1 MKKFTRI
8 CLAGFFAGVV
18 CLLLSGILPLA
29 EFPAQLLF
37 GFGIALMI
45 LGFSNLVSQFV
56 VSKTETEE
64 TVKVKRV
71 EENDERNI
79 RIRERAGFR
88 TSQVILGVLFVHKTV
103 GYKVPDEECDLDYCV
118 DGNINM
124 KINAALSNSL
134 GFGGHNATICFKSV
148 D

>member
-8 CLAGFFAGVV
+8 CLAGFFAGAV
-18 CLLLSGILPLA
+18 CLILSGILPLA

-45 LGFSNLVSQFV
+45 LGFSNLFSQLI

-88 TSQVILGVLFVHKTV
+88 TSQVTLGVLCVCALTSAFANFELYVTLIFVGLILLQGILSV
-103 GYKVPDEECDLDYCV
+103 GFQMYYGKR
-118 DGNINM
+118 I
-124 KINAALSNSL
+124 
-134 GFGGHNATICFKSV
+134 
-148 D
+148 

>member
-1 MKKFTRI
+1 MKKITVI
-8 CLAGFFAGVV
+8 CLAGFFAGAV

-37 GFGIALMI
+37 GFGFALII
-45 LGFSNLVSQFV
+45 LGFSNLLSQFV

-64 TVKVKRV
+64 TMKVKRV

-88 TSQVILGVLFVHKTV
+88 TSQIILGALCICALTSAFANFELYVTLIFAGLILLQGILLV
-103 GYKVPDEECDLDYCV
+103 GFSIYYEKR
-118 DGNINM
+118 
-124 KINAALSNSL
+124 
-134 GFGGHNATICFKSV
+134 F
-148 D
+148 

>member
-1 MKKFTRI
+1 MKKITVL
-8 CLAGFFAGVV
+8 CLAGFFAGAV

-45 LGFSNLVSQFV
+45 LGFSNLASQFV
-56 VSKTETEE
+56 VSKTEKEE
-64 TVKVKRV
+64 TMRVKRV

-88 TSQVILGVLFVHKTV
+88 TSQVILGALCICALTSAFANFELYVTLIFAGLILLQGILSV
-103 GYKVPDEECDLDYCV
+103 GFLIYYEKR
-118 DGNINM
+118 
-124 KINAALSNSL
+124 
-134 GFGGHNATICFKSV
+134 F
-148 D
+148 

>member
-8 CLAGFFAGVV
+8 CLAGFFSGAV
-18 CLLLSGILPLA
+18 CLILSGILPLA

-45 LGFSNLVSQFV
+45 LGFSNLLSQLI

-88 TSQVILGVLFVHKTV
+88 TSQIILGVLCICALTSAFANFELYVTLIFAGLILLHGILLV
-103 GYKVPDEECDLDYCV
+103 GFQMYYEKR
-118 DGNINM
+118 I
-124 KINAALSNSL
+124 
-134 GFGGHNATICFKSV
+134 
-148 D
+148 

>member
-8 CLAGFFAGVV
+8 CLAGFFAGTA

-37 GFGIALMI
+37 GFGFALII
-45 LGFSNLVSQFV
+45 LGFSNLLSQFV

-64 TVKVKRV
+64 TMKVKRV

-88 TSQVILGVLFVHKTV
+88 TSQVTLGVLCVCALTSAFANFELYVTLIFVGLILLHGILLV
-103 GYKVPDEECDLDYCV
+103 GFSIYYEKR
-118 DGNINM
+118 
-124 KINAALSNSL
+124 
-134 GFGGHNATICFKSV
+134 F
-148 D
+148 

>member
-8 CLAGFFAGVV
+8 CLAGFFAGAV

-64 TVKVKRV
+64 TMKVKRV

-88 TSQVILGVLFVHKTV
+88 TSQIILGALCICALTSAFANFELYVTLIFAGLILLHGILLV
-103 GYKVPDEECDLDYCV
+103 G
-118 DGNINM
+118 
-124 KINAALSNSL
+124 LSIYYEKR
-134 GFGGHNATICFKSV
+134 F
-148 D
+148 

>member
-8 CLAGFFAGVV
+8 CLAGFFAGAV
-18 CLLLSGILPLA
+18 CLILSGILPLA

-88 TSQVILGVLFVHKTV
+88 TSQVILGVLCVCTLTSAFANFELYVTLIFVGLILLHGILLV
-103 GYKVPDEECDLDYCV
+103 GFQMYYEKR
-118 DGNINM
+118 I
-124 KINAALSNSL
+124 
-134 GFGGHNATICFKSV
+134 
-148 D
+148 

>member
-8 CLAGFFAGVV
+8 CLAGFFAGAA

-56 VSKTETEE
+56 VSKMETEE
-64 TVKVKRV
+64 TMKVKRV

-88 TSQVILGVLFVHKTV
+88 TSQIILGALCICALTAAFANFELYVTLIFAGLILLHGILLV
-103 GYKVPDEECDLDYCV
+103 G
-118 DGNINM
+118 
-124 KINAALSNSL
+124 LSIYYEKR
-134 GFGGHNATICFKSV
+134 F
-148 D
+148 

>member
-1 MKKFTRI
+1 MKKITVL
-8 CLAGFFAGVV
+8 CLAGFFAGAV
-18 CLLLSGILPLA
+18 CLLLSEILPLA

-79 RIRERAGFR
+79 RIRERTGWR
-88 TSQVILGVLFVHKTV
+88 TSQVILGVLCVCALTSAFANFELYVTLIFAGLILLHGILLV
-103 GYKVPDEECDLDYCV
+103 G
-118 DGNINM
+118 
-124 KINAALSNSL
+124 LSIYYEKR
-134 GFGGHNATICFKSV
+134 F
-148 D
+148 

>member
-1 MKKFTRI
+1 MNSDMKKITII
-8 CLAGFFAGVV
+8 CLAGFFAGAV

-45 LGFSNLVSQFV
+45 LGFSNLLSQLI

-88 TSQVILGVLFVHKTV
+88 TSQIILGALCICALTSAFANFELYVTLIFVGLILLHGILLV
-103 GYKVPDEECDLDYCV
+103 GFSIYYEKR
-118 DGNINM
+118 
-124 KINAALSNSL
+124 
-134 GFGGHNATICFKSV
+134 F
-148 D
+148 

>member
-8 CLAGFFAGVV
+8 CLAGFFAGAV

-45 LGFSNLVSQFV
+45 LGFSNLASQFV
-56 VSKTETEE
+56 VSKTEKEE
-64 TVKVKRV
+64 TMRVKRV

-88 TSQVILGVLFVHKTV
+88 TSQVILGALCICALTSAFANFELYVTLIFAGLILLQGILSV
-103 GYKVPDEECDLDYCV
+103 GFLIYYEKR
-118 DGNINM
+118 
-124 KINAALSNSL
+124 
-134 GFGGHNATICFKSV
+134 F
-148 D
+148 

>member
-1 MKKFTRI
+1 MKKITVI

-45 LGFSNLVSQFV
+45 LGFSNLLSQLI
-56 VSKTETEE
+56 VSKTETED

-88 TSQVILGVLFVHKTV
+88 TSQIILGALCICALTSAFANFELYVTLIFAGLILLHGILLV
-103 GYKVPDEECDLDYCV
+103 GFSIYYEKR
-118 DGNINM
+118 
-124 KINAALSNSL
+124 
-134 GFGGHNATICFKSV
+134 F
-148 D
+148 

>member
-8 CLAGFFAGVV
+8 CLAGFFAGAV

-64 TVKVKRV
+64 TMKVKRI

-88 TSQVILGVLFVHKTV
+88 TSQIILGALCICALTSAFANFELYVTLIFVGLILLHGILLV
-103 GYKVPDEECDLDYCV
+103 G
-118 DGNINM
+118 
-124 KINAALSNSL
+124 LSIYYEKR
-134 GFGGHNATICFKSV
+134 F
-148 D
+148 

>member
-8 CLAGFFAGVV
+8 CLAGFFAGAV

-64 TVKVKRV
+64 TMKVKRV

-88 TSQVILGVLFVHKTV
+88 TSQVILGVLCVCTLTSAFANFELYVTLIFVGLILLHGILLV
-103 GYKVPDEECDLDYCV
+103 GFQMYYEKR
-118 DGNINM
+118 I
-124 KINAALSNSL
+124 
-134 GFGGHNATICFKSV
+134 
-148 D
+148 

>member
-8 CLAGFFAGVV
+8 CLAGFFAGAV

-45 LGFSNLVSQFV
+45 LGFSNLLSQLI

-88 TSQVILGVLFVHKTV
+88 TSQIILGALCICALTSAFANFELYVTLLFVGLILLHGILLV
-103 GYKVPDEECDLDYCV
+103 GFSIYYEKR
-118 DGNINM
+118 
-124 KINAALSNSL
+124 
-134 GFGGHNATICFKSV
+134 F
-148 D
+148 

>member
-8 CLAGFFAGVV
+8 CLAGFFAGAV
-18 CLLLSGILPLA
+18 CLLLSGILPLE

-45 LGFSNLVSQFV
+45 LGFSNLLSQFV

-64 TVKVKRV
+64 SVKVKRV

-88 TSQVILGVLFVHKTV
+88 TSQVILGVLCVCALTSAFANFELYVTLIFAGLILLHGILLV
-103 GYKVPDEECDLDYCV
+103 GFSIYYEKR
-118 DGNINM
+118 
-124 KINAALSNSL
+124 
-134 GFGGHNATICFKSV
+134 F
-148 D
+148 

>member
-8 CLAGFFAGVV
+8 CLAGFLAGAV

-45 LGFSNLVSQFV
+45 LGFSNLLSQLI

-64 TVKVKRV
+64 TMKVKRV

-88 TSQVILGVLFVHKTV
+88 TSQIILGALCICALTSAFANFELYVTLIFVGLILLHGILLV
-103 GYKVPDEECDLDYCV
+103 GFSIYYEKR
-118 DGNINM
+118 
-124 KINAALSNSL
+124 
-134 GFGGHNATICFKSV
+134 F
-148 D
+148 

>member
-8 CLAGFFAGVV
+8 CLAGFFAGAV

-45 LGFSNLVSQFV
+45 LCFSNLLSQLI
-56 VSKTETEE
+56 VSKTETED

-88 TSQVILGVLFVHKTV
+88 TSQIILGALCICALTSAFANFELYVTLLFVGLILLHGILLV
-103 GYKVPDEECDLDYCV
+103 GFSIYYEKR
-118 DGNINM
+118 
-124 KINAALSNSL
+124 
-134 GFGGHNATICFKSV
+134 F
-148 D
+148 

>member
-8 CLAGFFAGVV
+8 CLAGFFAGAV

-64 TVKVKRV
+64 TMKVKRI

-88 TSQVILGVLFVHKTV
+88 TSQIILGALCICALTSAFANFELYVTLIFAGLILLHGILLV
-103 GYKVPDEECDLDYCV
+103 GFSIYYEKR
-118 DGNINM
+118 
-124 KINAALSNSL
+124 
-134 GFGGHNATICFKSV
+134 F
-148 D
+148 

>member
-8 CLAGFFAGVV
+8 CLAGFFAGAA

-45 LGFSNLVSQFV
+45 LGFSNLLSQLI

-88 TSQVILGVLFVHKTV
+88 TSQIILGALCICALTSAFANFELYVTLIFVGLILLHGILLV
-103 GYKVPDEECDLDYCV
+103 GFSIYYEKR
-118 DGNINM
+118 
-124 KINAALSNSL
+124 
-134 GFGGHNATICFKSV
+134 F
-148 D
+148 

>member
-8 CLAGFFAGVV
+8 CLAGFFAGAV

-37 GFGIALMI
+37 GFGFALLI
-45 LGFSNLVSQFV
+45 LGFSNLLSQFV

-88 TSQVILGVLFVHKTV
+88 TSQIILGALCICALTSAFANFELYVTLIFVGLILLHGILLV
-103 GYKVPDEECDLDYCV
+103 GFSIYYEKR
-118 DGNINM
+118 
-124 KINAALSNSL
+124 
-134 GFGGHNATICFKSV
+134 F
-148 D
+148 

>member
-8 CLAGFFAGVV
+8 CLAGFFAGAV

-45 LGFSNLVSQFV
+45 LGFSNLLSQLI

-64 TVKVKRV
+64 TMKVKRV

-88 TSQVILGVLFVHKTV
+88 TSQIILGALCICALTSAFANFELYVTLIFAGLILLHGILLV
-103 GYKVPDEECDLDYCV
+103 GFQMYYEKR
-118 DGNINM
+118 I
-124 KINAALSNSL
+124 
-134 GFGGHNATICFKSV
+134 
-148 D
+148 

>member
-8 CLAGFFAGVV
+8 CLAGFFAGAV

-45 LGFSNLVSQFV
+45 LGFSNLASQFV

-88 TSQVILGVLFVHKTV
+88 TSQIILGALCICALTSAFANFELYVTLLFVGLIILHGILLV
-103 GYKVPDEECDLDYCV
+103 GFSIYYEKR
-118 DGNINM
+118 
-124 KINAALSNSL
+124 
-134 GFGGHNATICFKSV
+134 F
-148 D
+148 

>member
-1 MKKFTRI
+1 MKKITVL
-8 CLAGFFAGVV
+8 CLAGFFAGAA
-18 CLLLSGILPLA
+18 CLILSGILPLA

-45 LGFSNLVSQFV
+45 LGFSNLLSQLI

-88 TSQVILGVLFVHKTV
+88 TSQIILGALCICALTSAFANFELYVTLLFVGLILLHGILLV
-103 GYKVPDEECDLDYCV
+103 GFSIYYEKR
-118 DGNINM
+118 
-124 KINAALSNSL
+124 
-134 GFGGHNATICFKSV
+134 F
-148 D
+148 

>member
-8 CLAGFFAGVV
+8 CLAGFFAGAV

-88 TSQVILGVLFVHKTV
+88 TSQIILGALCICALTSAFANFELYVTLIFAGLILLHGILLV
-103 GYKVPDEECDLDYCV
+103 GFSIYYEKR
-118 DGNINM
+118 
-124 KINAALSNSL
+124 
-134 GFGGHNATICFKSV
+134 F
-148 D
+148 

>member
-45 LGFSNLVSQFV
+45 LGFSNLLSQLI

-88 TSQVILGVLFVHKTV
+88 TSQIILGALCICALTSAFANFELYVTLIFAGLILLQGILLV
-103 GYKVPDEECDLDYCV
+103 GFSIYYEKR
-118 DGNINM
+118 
-124 KINAALSNSL
+124 
-134 GFGGHNATICFKSV
+134 F
-148 D
+148 

>member
-8 CLAGFFAGVV
+8 CLAGFFAGAV

-45 LGFSNLVSQFV
+45 LGFSNLLSQLI

-88 TSQVILGVLFVHKTV
+88 TSQIILGALCICALTSAFANFELYVTLIFVGLILLHGILLV
-103 GYKVPDEECDLDYCV
+103 GFSIYYEKR
-118 DGNINM
+118 
-124 KINAALSNSL
+124 
-134 GFGGHNATICFKSV
+134 F
-148 D
+148 

>member
-8 CLAGFFAGVV
+8 CLAGFFAGAA

-79 RIRERAGFR
+79 RIRERAGWR
-88 TSQVILGVLFVHKTV
+88 TSQVILGVLCICALTSAFANFELYVTLIFAGLILLHGILLV
-103 GYKVPDEECDLDYCV
+103 GFSIYYEKR
-118 DGNINM
+118 
-124 KINAALSNSL
+124 
-134 GFGGHNATICFKSV
+134 F
-148 D
+148 

>member
-8 CLAGFFAGVV
+8 CLAGLFAGTT

-37 GFGIALMI
+37 GFGFALII
-45 LGFSNLVSQFV
+45 LGFSNLLSQFV

-64 TVKVKRV
+64 TMKVKRV

-79 RIRERAGFR
+79 RIRERAGWR
-88 TSQVILGVLFVHKTV
+88 TSQVILGVLCICALTSAFANFELYVTLIFVGLILLQGILSV
-103 GYKVPDEECDLDYCV
+103 GFQMY
-118 DGNINM
+118 DGKRI
-124 KINAALSNSL
+124 
-134 GFGGHNATICFKSV
+134 
-148 D
+148 

>member
-45 LGFSNLVSQFV
+45 LGFSNLLSQLI

-64 TVKVKRV
+64 TVKVKRI

-88 TSQVILGVLFVHKTV
+88 TSQIILGALCICALTSAFANFELYVTLIFVGLILLHGILLV
-103 GYKVPDEECDLDYCV
+103 GFQMYYEKR
-118 DGNINM
+118 I
-124 KINAALSNSL
+124 
-134 GFGGHNATICFKSV
+134 
-148 D
+148 